1 MALKEGNSGARE
13 PARTRGLDVFR
24 NRNFRLL
31 WFGAVASN
39 VGTWIQQVAQG
50 WLVITLTNSPGWL
63 GAVALATS
71 LPFLVVPLFGGVIAD
86 RVDRVKLL
94 QITQTT
100 SMVLAF
106 TLAALTIV
114 GVVEV
119 WQIIV
124 LAFLNSTSNSFDQP
138 TRNALLPDMVREEE
152 LMQAVSLQS
161 TAFQGAALV
170 GPAIAG
176 VLVGVIGV
184 GGCFLING
192 VSFLFVIFA
201 LTLMKV
207 PQTKP
212 AVLKPV
218 VSDMLEGLSFLRRSS
233 LLIAVL
239 VLTSIFSIFGRSYST
254 LMPAIAKI
262 ELDLN
267 SEALGLMYAMPGL
280 GTLVGGFALA
290 ASGDI
295 RRKGTLLTV
304 TAVFTGAVL
313 LALSLSTS
321 LIVLLVMLVGVGV
334 TTTVFNAT
342 ASTVLQINSPGNMRG
357 RVMSFNTIAW
367 RGFTPLGGAL
377 AGVLAQFFGT
387 RFAIG
392 SGGLVVLVAAIGL
405 FVVLPYIRQADREA
419 DSVPASARTS
429 A

>member
-1 MALKEGNSGARE
+1 MQKTREQHSE
-13 PARTRGLDVFR
+13 PANTRGLDVFR

-100 SMVLAF
+100 SMLLAF
-106 TLAALTIV
+106 ALAAVTIAGIV
-114 GVVEV
+114 QV

-124 LAFLNSTSNSFDQP
+124 IAFLNSTSNSFDQP
-138 TRNALLPDMVREEE
+138 TRNALLPDIVREDE
-152 LMQAVSLQS
+152 LMQAISLQS

-184 GGCFLING
+184 GGCFLLNG
-192 VSFLFVIFA
+192 LSFLFVIAA
-201 LTLMKV
+201 LFMMIV
-207 PQTKP
+207 PMRPLPPQ
-212 AVLKPV
+212 KPV
-218 VSDMLEGLSFLRRSS
+218 MHEMAEGLGFLKASP

-239 VLTSIFSIFGRSYST
+239 LLTSIFSIFGRSYST
-254 LMPAIAKI
+254 LLPALAKI
-262 ELDLN
+262 ELHLN

-290 ASGDI
+290 ATGDI
-295 RRKGTLLTV
+295 RRKGSLLTL
-304 TAVFTGAVL
+304 TAVITGVALVL
-313 LALSLSTS
+313 LSASGNLPA
-321 LIVLLVMLVGVGV
+321 LLVMLIGLGV

-342 ASTVLQINSPGNMRG
+342 ASTVLQLNSPGNMRG

-377 AGVLAQFFGT
+377 SGFLAQIFGT
-387 RFAIG
+387 RLAL
-392 SGGLVVLVAAIGL
+392 GGGGIIVVAAALAL
-405 FVVLPYIRQADREA
+405 FAMLPYIRLADQ
-419 DSVPASARTS
+419 PAQVAVAAKSGA
-429 A
+429 